1 MMALVTEH
9 DGRQR
14 DPVMADLREA
24 VVAFDAATTREV
36 ASRTRFLAE
45 LDRLAD
51 PFSRDADPVHVT
63 GSAIVTGPRGT
74 VLHWHK
80 RAGGWLQPGGHIDTG
95 ETPWEAALRETREE
109 TGLPVRHP
117 GGGPRLLHL
126 DAHPAGPH
134 FHLDL
139 RYLLVSADADPA
151 PPPGESQQ
159 VRWFSLDEALR
170 VADDALIDGVRRLQN
185 FISSSHNGNGSCPDS
200 R

>member
-1 MMALVTEH
+1 VTEH
-9 DGRQR
+9 GGWQR
-14 DPVMADLREA
+14 DRIVADLRDA
-24 VVAFDAATTREV
+24 VVAFDAVTAREV
-36 ASRTRFLAE
+36 ASRTRFRAE

-80 RAGGWLQPGGHIDTG
+80 RAGGWLQPGGHVDAG
-95 ETPWEAALRETREE
+95 ETPWAAALRETREE

-117 GGGPRLLHL
+117 DGGPRLLHL

-151 PPPGESQQ
+151 PPPGESQL
-159 VRWFSLDEALR
+159 VRWFTLAAAMR
-170 VADDALIDGVRRLQN
+170 IADDALIDGVRRLQKYTD
-185 FISSSHNGNGSCPDS
+185 G
-200 R
+200 